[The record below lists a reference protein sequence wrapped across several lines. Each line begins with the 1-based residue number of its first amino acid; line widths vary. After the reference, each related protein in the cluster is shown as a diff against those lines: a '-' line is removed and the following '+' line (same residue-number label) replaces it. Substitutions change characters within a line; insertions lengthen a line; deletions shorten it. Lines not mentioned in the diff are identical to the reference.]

1 MRNLIAQN
9 RMNLITLDI
18 GNSRIKSGLFLNGEL
33 EWVKFLSF
41 TDYITA
47 YLSFWIDKYD
57 VRLIAYTNVNAR
69 QITRLLEMSDGHQ
82 ARLLEITS
90 NFRGPVLNSY
100 KSPASLGA
108 DRFAAAVGA
117 KHKAGDAPAL
127 TIDVGTAITYDY
139 VDNDSVYW
147 GGAISP
153 GMELRFKA
161 LHQFTSRLP
170 LVKFKEEP
178 AFIGRT
184 TQECIR
190 SGVQNGVAAEIK
202 GFVEQYREEAGPE
215 LKVFLTGGGAEAVK
229 EQLSAAVDYFEPNLV
244 LQGIYALAAAQV
256 QYAE

>member
-1 MRNLIAQN
+1 MNARFK
-9 RMNLITLDI
+9 MNLITLDI

-57 VRLIAYTNVNAR
+57 ISFIAYTNVNAR
-69 QITRLLEMSDGHQ
+69 QTTRLLEMSDGHQ
-82 ARLLEITS
+82 AQLLEITS
-90 NFRGPVLNSY
+90 NFRGPVINSY
-100 KSPASLGA
+100 KAPATLGA

-117 KHKAGDAPAL
+117 KHAAGEAPAL
-127 TIDVGTAITYDY
+127 TVDVGTAITYDY

-170 LVKFKEEP
+170 LVKYKEEP
-178 AFIGRT
+178 PFIGRT

-190 SGVQNGVAAEIK
+190 SGVQIGVAAEIK
-202 GFVEQYREEAGPE
+202 GFIGQYREEAGPD
-215 LKVFLTGGGAEAVK
+215 LKVFLTGGGAEDVK
-229 EQLSAAVDYFEPNLV
+229 AYLGGAVDYFEPNLV

-256 QYAE
+256 QHAD